1 MSLGSSYL
9 SPESEEE
16 IRIWDDVLRPDDL
29 PTATDEIIAR
39 SEEEHLLSRDYDD
52 FQEQADESE
61 NRGRSAGEL
70 PDLIVRLSNEDLAA
84 VRRFVQQ
91 MLDREDDPAD
101 I

>member
-9 SPESEEE
+9 SPEPEEE

-29 PTATDEIIAR
+29 PTATDETIAR
-39 SEEEHLLSRDYDD
+39 NEEEHLLSRDYDD
-52 FQEQADESE
+52 FQERVDESE
-61 NRGRSAGEL
+61 DRGRSTAEL
-70 PDLIVRLSNEDLAA
+70 PDLIARLSTEDLDA

-91 MLDREDDPAD
+91 ILDERDHPAD